1 MSSCS
6 ISTSHKSIWMTQIF
20 IANVCVSMNDR
31 ESVTSNDL
39 RVTDKFQQVG
49 ELPNTKS
56 TLCVHTNEQ
65 NINTVVP

>member
-1 MSSCS
+1 
-6 ISTSHKSIWMTQIF
+6 
-20 IANVCVSMNDR
+20 MNDR

-39 RVTDKFQQVG
+39 RVTDKFQQIG